1 MLVCICKGISDHA
14 VHRAVQGGA
23 TTVDAVGRACGAG
36 TDCGSCHEAV
46 EEIIDEL
53 VIINESREARLAR
66 RACARNT
73 QTACEVHGSI

>member
-46 EEIIDEL
+46 EEIIDE
-53 VIINESREARLAR
+53 IIDESRLAR